1 MISDAIY
8 LSLNLSYFRRMLCLE
23 ILSSEGAVH
32 SGMYSQQC
40 QNYHFVDIFLLL
52 QNYNSAFQE
61 LESQLLENIELEERL
76 KNEDFGPSCL
86 GRWRKTCWNITEY
99 PETSVAAKVRAP

>member
-1 MISDAIY
+1 
-8 LSLNLSYFRRMLCLE
+8 
-23 ILSSEGAVH
+23 
-32 SGMYSQQC
+32 MYSEC
-40 QNYHFVDIFLLL
+40 QSYHFVDLDTLLL
-52 QNYNSAFQE
+52 QNFNFSCQE

-99 PETSVAAKVRAP
+99 PETSVAAKVRAT

>member
-1 MISDAIY
+1 MY
-8 LSLNLSYFRRMLCLE
+8 NVQRQYFNIAC
-23 ILSSEGAVH
+23 
-32 SGMYSQQC
+32 
-40 QNYHFVDIFLLL
+40 
-52 QNYNSAFQE
+52 QE

-99 PETSVAAKVRAP
+99 PETSVAAKVCHLISFESLPDLFPDLGLCILFAICCHSLNSNLYSYNSARTRRVP